1 MKSIKVKGVVRYIPL
16 ETGFWA
22 IIGDDGQEYRPLNF
36 PDQLKKEGSRVEL
49 KVKEELE
56 DMSLFMW
63 GMPVRI
69 IAFHTL

>member
-1 MKSIKVKGVVRYIPL
+1 MKSIKVTGVIRYIPL

-36 PDQLKKEGSRVEL
+36 PEQLKKEGSRVEV
-49 KVKEELE
+49 KVKEVVE

-63 GMPVRI
+63 GIPVKVLG
-69 IAFHTL
+69 FHTL